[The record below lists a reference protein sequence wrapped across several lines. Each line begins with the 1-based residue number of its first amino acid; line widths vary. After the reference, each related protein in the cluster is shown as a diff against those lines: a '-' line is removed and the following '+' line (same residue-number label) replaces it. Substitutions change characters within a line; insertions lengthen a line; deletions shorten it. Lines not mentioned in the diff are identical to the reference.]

1 MNCVSF
7 SIFYENEKQIRVL
20 KIQSKNLFQ
29 HENSS
34 QEKSENT
41 LVFLLILKFKLIWM
55 KYWILINTVNLKN

>member
-41 LVFLLILKFKLIWM
+41 LVFLLILKFKLI
-55 KYWILINTVNLKN
+55 